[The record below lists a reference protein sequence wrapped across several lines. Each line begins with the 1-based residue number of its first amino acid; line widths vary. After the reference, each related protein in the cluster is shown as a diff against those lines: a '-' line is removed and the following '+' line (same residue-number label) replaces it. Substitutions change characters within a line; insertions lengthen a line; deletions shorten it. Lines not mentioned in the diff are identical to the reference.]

1 MQVFGTPKARLTE
14 EARNFIDLYVQLGE
28 RAENFLPERI
38 FDSLTQFVRLCYEEP
53 DDPAT
58 QEAEIRK
65 YILELKESIPG
76 YVDVSLM
83 LMPHED
89 SKAFRYSSLRTNF
102 HSRLLELMDTEQV
115 DEKTR
120 KQFNN
125 ILHTHDYSLGT
136 PPVTQHTIDF
146 LYTILLGD
154 HVLELRK
161 FRDLIGI
168 SSDVEEAQWNYM
180 LDVMDQMVNQS
191 THYTSSAEKNHF
203 INRSESTVNFKGLN
217 GFMRTVV
224 SGNADTA
231 IELLA
236 GEVFS
241 PEMVRV
247 IEFTT
252 PETLYEEIRDDA
264 VHIFAIKIPNM
275 RKNPFKHFRWFPLL
289 TRMIFI
295 DDSPESRASNTSL
308 VFCFHNGILNT
319 LNNVHN
325 KKLGAMANSQLNLRL
340 ILEKVNLNNIR
351 KFKEAIEKKIQAYD
365 RELKLL
371 AKEQLAGEDNPERE
385 IILYKFD
392 EFSRQVIRDKYILS
406 KFGAFI
412 SFVENMKDP
421 EKARE
426 TTKNLIREFEDRTRA
441 YFYSENK
448 KLQIATV
455 VEGGGRNQIR
465 TYAEY
470 LLRRPLK
477 AVKPEIIERCRI
489 ILDVIPDIYQ
499 RTLEIHFHKNFGL
512 NLFLEKYKEYLTK
525 VENEA
530 DNRGRLMNFLIDL
543 GIDKKYMSLP
553 EKEQKIIREFISGL
567 ANVEKTSVSDDVQMI
582 IRDLLF
588 FNNRKPNP
596 FIFYN
601 QEASWEYKDLFP
613 ADRFDLNPFDIDI
626 ELNDEGRVDW
636 ERLLKKMERIKNTFQ
651 LFDESGSLWDRFCEN
666 STLIINDPANPSGFT
681 DFNNIYLIRFL
692 KFLNNSKITL
702 FLDEAYNDAV
712 KIEDPEEPKWR
723 TISRYIMNNIG
734 SYAKISVVSSLSTT
748 KNLGATGDRLGS
760 LIATPARRDV
770 IEYARARFGTERGN
784 ANSLYMLVNI
794 MEVAQL
800 AKRIK
805 DRMDENLP
813 KDASRYKI
821 KEKLKG
827 YILAELEQNRHAR
840 RKNSPYGRRP
850 SMFEGS
856 PLHLFLLEELVNLD
870 RLDVLDLPD
879 DFKYKGEPFFSYYK
893 NHLVSELNRFRVN
906 KIFRSE
912 SNKRLKLAKETVT
925 RILEETGDLAISVL
939 DSDGSYLFNLHMR
952 DFFSF
957 QDLEKFTM
965 KLASERGLAFLPYQ
979 KGFVRLSLGD
989 YLEGSE
995 ESYRIFTRELD
1006 NVIRIF
1012 LKYWKEFY
1020 DRKKLPENK
1029 YLRSEELLDEIF
1041 RIHTDQ
1047 DLIDRLFEDFN
1058 IIKDLQKVLN
1068 QSLKISDIKTLYH
1081 PFPKVSGVNI
1091 NYISDSRNAVF
1102 EFYENIGKCRDLKEF
1117 ISSKAFTKVYE
1128 NLLPQIY
1135 KKIPVIKDLDINDVI
1150 ARYGKPTLLKYI
1162 TSKIEFQPD
1171 DYILDNPD
1179 ELNSMKE
1186 ILIELENILFSD
1198 AKVKILA
1205 LNANEQDVPGDL
1217 ARLEGYNQILRKYI
1231 RELLFYFNLPFEN
1244 EGFDPSYA
1252 ELVENAVENFEEV
1265 IRKPAREIN
1274 LFLAVSDYMSEIR
1287 KLKDFQSIR
1296 FAGRFTEVILQY
1308 LSREVLETDKPV
1320 WEKILL
1326 LYLLQKNGSF
1336 RNRLLERLQVYMD
1349 RIEGYEDPEARLYV
1363 EDLITKVMPE
1373 DIRQIINEIVAY
1385 RNIKIPAEQLHDE
1398 TRNVVLF
1405 VTGMMNRTKNNEYYK
1420 KYNHFL
1426 IKLTEVTFQRQNSA
1440 LNEMI
1445 QHGIAIYRNFTAEN
1459 ELTTWNRGALNWI
1472 NSLMSRCG
1480 VIAWEQP
1487 VQMHTRIAT
1496 DSKKREYPYHKVDR
1510 PDKEKPHARVL
1521 EDDSPNEFI
1530 KNMQSRPSSGFFAKR
1545 MREFVENLDEED
1557 YRCKIVRHGLVREMY
1572 IFQKSYLK
1580 YLTDNFRLVQ
1590 REFIPLK
1597 EVKSFVPDVI
1607 YFLGAPEKVL
1617 SYPSAGYFD
1626 LKGPKG
1632 HIKVIVTPL
1641 KKAMDYFGNIKKP
1654 RLTML
1659 NEKIKEKGGMPVHG
1673 SLFAVEE
1680 NDGTLFVIQV
1690 SGDSGVGKSEMIAA
1704 MMLKWMRKN
1713 LPGVRSIKL
1722 IAGDMFHVFPDK
1734 EGNLYG
1740 IGTEVGDF
1748 SRVTDFNPDF
1758 IKAYQ
1763 ALFET
1768 SADSNVEDLNS
1779 RSTIS
1784 GLCDISMP
1792 YKIDIMLTA
1801 YNFGREE
1808 AGVKRYANPENFVL
1822 YRDSHG
1828 ERKEKATSSDNP
1840 NIQRTL
1846 LRYTADPK
1854 IVRVIDTHGNYLDHV
1869 LGWEK
1874 DGFTG
1879 KIYLASTYKLM
1890 DKIDIEDVVNQI
1902 FEGKVFIKDGTEYL
1916 IRRVKFDI
1924 IKNRFQVLAREVFS
1938 EEKKEKRTKPSE
1950 ISLLLDRTFFS
1961 TIFDSLASTPAGNPF
1976 ISEYGE
1982 HEMKMNLIR
1991 VLKGGR
1997 DGQGKGKSIQLG
2009 ILSTDLGK
2017 KGKEIT
2023 GPEKAAEDLLTLI
2036 REVRILRPEI
2046 NEQRQY
2052 VKQRIIEAYGPL
2064 FIHHKHSLEVW
2075 RYNYLLYQLEKMRK
2089 AQLVRMDNPE
2099 EKIDMSGLQDF
2110 NPLPEDHEFSPLLIT
2125 PNINIELSAFSE
2137 TYEQLMWLPNNR
2149 EFSDE
2154 LFRDCDK
2161 LYIARDYSRET
2172 IVNNMVLQLLL
2183 MNGYIGIEDI
2193 NQARI
2198 TEKVNRETI
2207 AAAKYACVRKLEE
2220 IVGAQGKAI

>member
-1 MQVFGTPKARLTE
+1 MQVFGAPKARLTE
-14 EARNFIDLYVQLGE
+14 EARSFIDLYVQLGE
-28 RAENFLPERI
+28 RAENFLPDRI
-38 FDSLTQFVRLCYEEP
+38 FDSLTQFVRLCYEEQ
-53 DDPAT
+53 DDPAL
-58 QEAEIRK
+58 QEAEIQK

-89 SKAFRYSSLRTNF
+89 SKAFKYSALRKNF
-102 HSRLLELMDTEQV
+102 HGKLLELMDTEQV
-115 DEKTR
+115 DEKTK
-120 KQFNN
+120 KQFTN
-125 ILHTHDYSLGT
+125 ILHAHDYSLGT
-136 PPVTQHTIDF
+136 PPVTQQTIDF

-154 HVLELRK
+154 KVRELRK
-161 FRDLIGI
+161 FRDLIGV
-168 SSDVEEAQWNYM
+168 SGDVEEAQWNYM

-191 THYTSSAEKNHF
+191 THYTSNAEKEHF
-203 INRSESTVNFKGLN
+203 LNRSESTVNFKGLN

-224 SGNADTA
+224 SGNANTA

-241 PEMVRV
+241 PDMVRV

-252 PETLYEEIRDDA
+252 PGSLYEEIKDDA
-264 VHIFAIKIPNM
+264 VHIFAIKIRNM
-275 RKNPFKHFRWFPLL
+275 RKNPFNHFRWFPLL

-340 ILEKVNLNNIR
+340 ILDKVNIENIR
-351 KFKEAIEKKIQAYD
+351 KFREAIEKKVQSYD
-365 RELKLL
+365 RELRLL
-371 AKEQLAGEDNPERE
+371 AKEQLAGEDNPGRE

-412 SFVENMKDP
+412 AFVEKMKDP

-426 TTKNLIREFEDRTRA
+426 TTRNLIREFEDRTRA

-470 LLRRPLK
+470 LLQRPLK
-477 AVKPEIIERCRI
+477 IVRPEIIERCRV
-489 ILDVIPDIYQ
+489 ILDIVPDTYE
-499 RTLEIHFHKNFGL
+499 RTIETHFHKNFGL

-543 GIDKKYMSLP
+543 GIDQKYMARP

-613 ADRFDLNPFDIDI
+613 PDRFDLNPFDIDI

-636 ERLLKKMERIKNTFQ
+636 ERLLKKLERIKNTFQ

-770 IEYARARFGTERGN
+770 IDYARERFGTERGN

-800 AKRIK
+800 AKKIK

-821 KEKLKG
+821 KEKLTG
-827 YILAELEQNRHAR
+827 YILAELEANRNAR
-840 RKNSPYGRRP
+840 KKPGTYVRRP
-850 SMFEGS
+850 SLFEGS
-856 PLHLFLLEELVNLD
+856 PLHIFLLEELVNLD

-879 DFKYKGEPFFSYYK
+879 DFKYKGEPFFTYYK
-893 NHLVSELNRFRVN
+893 NHLVSELNKFRVN

-912 SNKRLKLAKETVT
+912 ANKRLKLAKETVT
-925 RILEETGDLAISVL
+925 KILQETGDPAITVL

-957 QDLEKFTM
+957 QDLEKFTL

-989 YLEGSE
+989 YLDGSE
-995 ESYRIFTRELD
+995 ESYRIFTNELD

-1020 DRKKLPENK
+1020 DKKKQPENK
-1029 YLRSEELLDEIF
+1029 YVRSEEILDGIF
-1041 RIHTDQ
+1041 HTTTDQ
-1047 DLIDRLFEDFN
+1047 DLIRQLFEDFN
-1058 IIKDLQKVLN
+1058 TIKDLQKTLN
-1068 QSLKISDIKTLYH
+1068 QSLRISDIKTLYH

-1091 NYISDSRNAVF
+1091 NYIANSRNAVF
-1102 EFYENIGKCRDLKEF
+1102 EFYENIGQCRDLKEF
-1117 ISSKAFTKVYE
+1117 ISSQAFTKIYE
-1128 NLLPQIY
+1128 NLLPQVY
-1135 KKIPVIKDLDINDVI
+1135 RKIPAIKDLDINEVI
-1150 ARYGKPTLLKYI
+1150 ARYGKTTLLKYI
-1162 TSKIEFQPD
+1162 ASKIEFQPD

-1179 ELNSMKE
+1179 EINIMKE
-1186 ILIELENILFSD
+1186 ILIELEDILFSD

-1205 LNANEQDVPGDL
+1205 LNANEKDISGDL

-1231 RELLFYFNLPFEN
+1231 KELLFYFNLPFEN
-1244 EGFDPSYA
+1244 EGLEPSWA
-1252 ELVENAVENFEEV
+1252 ELVEKTVENFEEV
-1265 IRKPAREIN
+1265 VRKPAREIN
-1274 LFLAVSDYMSEIR
+1274 LFLAVSDFLTEVR
-1287 KLKDFQSIR
+1287 KLKDFSDIR
-1296 FAGRFTEVILQY
+1296 FAGRFTEIIMQY
-1308 LSREVLETDKPV
+1308 LNREVVESAKPV
-1320 WEKILL
+1320 TEKILL
-1326 LYLLQKNGSF
+1326 LYLFRKNGNF
-1336 RNRLLERLQVYMD
+1336 RSRLLERLQVYMEKIA
-1349 RIEGYEDPEARLYV
+1349 RYEDEEARLYV
-1363 EDLITKVMPE
+1363 EDLVTRVMPD
-1373 DIRQIINEIVAY
+1373 DIHRIIKEIEEY
-1385 RNIKIPAEQLHDE
+1385 RDIKITEEHLHDE
-1398 TRNVVLF
+1398 IRDVVLF
-1405 VTGMMNRTKNNEYYK
+1405 ITGLMNRTKNNEYYK

-1426 IKLTEVTFQRQNSA
+1426 IKLTEAFFRRQHSA

-1445 QHGIAIYRNFTAEN
+1445 QHGIAIYRNFKPDN
-1459 ELTTWNRGALNWI
+1459 KLVTWNKGSLNWI
-1472 NSLMSRCG
+1472 NSLLSRCG

-1557 YRCKIVRHGLVREMY
+1557 YRCKIVRHGLVKEMY

-1580 YLTDNFRLVQ
+1580 YLTDNFRLIQ
-1590 REFIPLK
+1590 REFIPLQ
-1597 EVKSFVPDVI
+1597 EVRSFVPDVI

-1617 SYPSAGYFD
+1617 SYPSVGYFD
-1626 LKGPKG
+1626 LKGPEG
-1632 HIKVIVTPL
+1632 NIKIIVTPL
-1641 KKAMDYFGNIKKP
+1641 KKSMDYFGNIKKP
-1654 RLTML
+1654 RLTMV

-1680 NDGTLFVIQV
+1680 SDGSLFVIQV

-1704 MMLKWMRKN
+1704 MMLKWMRRN

-1758 IKAYQ
+1758 IRAYQ

-1840 NIQRTL
+1840 SIQRTL

-1854 IVRVIDTHGNYLDHV
+1854 IVQIVDTHGNYLDHV

-1874 DGFTG
+1874 DEFTG

-1890 DKIDIEDVVNQI
+1890 DKIDIEEVVNDI
-1902 FEGKVFIKDGTEYL
+1902 FDGKTFIKNEKEYV
-1916 IRRVKFDI
+1916 IRKIKFDI
-1924 IKNRFQVLAREVFS
+1924 IKNRFQVFAREM
-1938 EEKKEKRTKPSE
+1938 ETDQKEKGKTSE
-1950 ISLLLDRTFFS
+1950 VSFLLDRAFFS
-1961 TIFDSLASTPAGNPF
+1961 VIFDSLASTPAGNPF

-1991 VLKGGR
+1991 VLKGGE
-1997 DGQGKGKSIQLG
+1997 DGKGKGKNIQLG

-2036 REVRILRPEI
+2036 REVRILKPEI

-2064 FIHHKHSLEVW
+2064 FFHHKHSLEVW
-2075 RYNYLLYQLEKMRK
+2075 RYNYLLYQLEQMRK
-2089 AQLVRMDNPE
+2089 AELVRMDNPE
-2099 EKIDMSGLQDF
+2099 KKIDMSGLKNF
-2110 NPLPEDHEFSPLLIT
+2110 ERISGDHAFSPLLIT
-2125 PNINIELSAFSE
+2125 PNINIELSSFSE

-2149 EFSDE
+2149 EFAGE
-2154 LFRDCDK
+2154 LYNDCDK
-2161 LYIARDYSRET
+2161 LYIARGYSRET
-2172 IVNNMVLQLLL
+2172 IVNNMILQLLL

-2193 NQARI
+2193 SRARI

-2207 AAAKYACVRKLEE
+2207 AAAKYACIRKLEE
-2220 IVGAQGKAI
+2220 VEGAGGKS

>member
-1 MQVFGTPKARLTE
+1 MQVFGTPKARLTT
-14 EARNFIDLYVQLGE
+14 EARNFIDLYVHLGE
-28 RAENFLPERI
+28 RAEIFLPDRI
-38 FDSLTQFVRLCYEEP
+38 FDSLTQFVRLCYEEQ
-53 DDPAT
+53 DDPAL

-65 YILELKESIPG
+65 YVLELKESIPG

-89 SKAFRYSSLRTNF
+89 SKAFKYSALRKNF
-102 HSRLLELMDTEQV
+102 HSKLLELMDTEEV
-115 DEKTR
+115 DEQTK

-125 ILHTHDYSLGT
+125 MLHTHDYSLGT
-136 PPVTQHTIDF
+136 PPVTQQTIDF

-154 HVLELRK
+154 KVRELRK
-161 FRDLIGI
+161 FRDLIGV
-168 SSDVEEAQWNYM
+168 SGDVEEAQWNYL

-191 THYTSSAEKNHF
+191 THYTTSTEKDHF
-203 INRSESTVNFKGLN
+203 INCSESTVNFKGLN

-224 SGNADTA
+224 SGRADTA

-241 PEMVRV
+241 PAMLRV
-247 IEFTT
+247 IDFAS
-252 PETLYEEIRDDA
+252 PEALYEEIKEDA
-264 VHIFAIKIPNM
+264 VHVFAIKIKNM
-275 RKNPFKHFRWFPLL
+275 RKNPFNHFRWFPLL

-295 DDSPESRASNTSL
+295 DDSPEARASNTSL

-319 LNNVHN
+319 LNNVHT
-325 KKLGAMANSQLNLRL
+325 KKLGALASSQLNLRL
-340 ILEKVNLNNIR
+340 ILDKVNSDLLK
-351 KFKEAIEKKIQAYD
+351 KFREAIEKKIQAYD
-365 RELKLL
+365 RELRLL
-371 AKEQLAGEDNPERE
+371 AREQLAGEDNPERE

-392 EFSRQVIRDKYILS
+392 EFSRQVLRDKYILS
-406 KFGAFI
+406 KFGAYI
-412 SFVENMKDP
+412 SFIEQMKNP
-421 EKARE
+421 ELAGE
-426 TTKNLIREFEDRTRA
+426 ITKSLIREFEDRTRA

-448 KLQIATV
+448 KLQIVTV

-465 TYAEY
+465 TYGEY
-470 LLRRPLK
+470 LLQRPLK
-477 AVKPEIIERCRI
+477 TVKPEILERCRV
-489 ILDVIPDIYQ
+489 ILDIVPDIYQ
-499 RTLEIHFHKNFGL
+499 RTLQTHFHRNFGL

-543 GIDKKYMSLP
+543 GIDQKYISRP
-553 EKEQKIIREFISGL
+553 EKEKKIIREFISGL

-613 ADRFDLNPFDIDI
+613 PDRFDLNPFDIDI

-636 ERLLKKMERIKNTFQ
+636 ERLLKKLERIKNTFQ

-692 KFLNNSKITL
+692 KFLNNSKMTL

-760 LIATPARRDV
+760 LIGTPARKDV
-770 IEYARARFGTERGN
+770 IEYARSRFGTEKGN

-794 MEVAQL
+794 LEVAQL
-800 AKRIK
+800 AKKIK

-827 YILAELEQNRHAR
+827 YILAEMEQNRNQ
-840 RKNSPYGRRP
+840 RKRKSAFRRRP
-850 SMFEGS
+850 SLFEGS
-856 PLHLFLLEELVNLD
+856 PLHIFLLEELVNLD
-870 RLDVLDLPD
+870 KLDVLDLPD
-879 DFKYKGEPFFSYYK
+879 DFKYKGQPFFTYYK
-893 NHLVSELNRFRVN
+893 EHIVTALNRFRIN
-906 KIFRSE
+906 KIFRYE
-912 SNKRLKLAKETVT
+912 ANKRLKLAKETVT
-925 RILEETGDLAISVL
+925 KILEETGDPNISVL

-952 DFFSF
+952 DFFSY
-957 QDLEKFTM
+957 QDLEKFTL

-995 ESYRIFTRELD
+995 ESYRIFARELD
-1006 NVIRIF
+1006 NVVRIF
-1012 LKYWKEFY
+1012 LRYWKIYY
-1020 DRKKLPENK
+1020 DKKKLPENK
-1029 YLRSEELLDEIF
+1029 YVRSEDILDEIF
-1041 RIHTDQ
+1041 KAHSDQ
-1047 DLIDRLFEDFN
+1047 ELIEKLFEDFN
-1058 IIKDLQKVLN
+1058 TIKELQKVLN

-1081 PFPKVSGVNI
+1081 AFPGVCGVNI
-1091 NYISDSRNAVF
+1091 NYIADSGNTVF

-1117 ISSKAFTKVYE
+1117 IASKAFTKVYE
-1128 NLLPQIY
+1128 NLFSQIY
-1135 KKIPVIKDLDINDVI
+1135 KKIPALRDLDINTVI
-1150 ARYGKPTLLKYI
+1150 ARYGKPALLKYI
-1162 TSKIEFQPD
+1162 TSKLEFQPD
-1171 DYILDNPD
+1171 AYILDDPD
-1179 ELNSMKE
+1179 EMTIMKE
-1186 ILIELENILFSD
+1186 ILIEMENLLFSD

-1205 LNANEQDVPGDL
+1205 LDANERDISGDL

-1231 RELLFYFNLPFEN
+1231 RELLLYFNLPFEQ
-1244 EGFDPSYA
+1244 EGMEPSFA
-1252 ELVENAVENFEEV
+1252 ELVQKTVENFEEV
-1265 IRKPAREIN
+1265 VRKPAGEIN
-1274 LFLAVSDYMSEIR
+1274 LFLAINDYITDIR
-1287 KLKDFQSIR
+1287 KLKDFQNIR

-1308 LSREVLETDKPV
+1308 LTREVLESGNPV
-1320 WEKILL
+1320 EKKILA
-1326 LYLLQKNGSF
+1326 LYLLRKNDNF
-1336 RNRLLERLQVYMD
+1336 RNRLLDRLQMYMEK
-1349 RIEGYEDPEARLYV
+1349 IAQYKEDETRLYV
-1363 EDLITKVMPE
+1363 EDLITHVMPD
-1373 DIRQIINEIVAY
+1373 DIRLIIHEIMAT
-1385 RNIKIPAEQLHDE
+1385 RDIKIVPERLHDE
-1398 TRNVVLF
+1398 VREVVLF
-1405 VTGMMNRTKNNEYYK
+1405 ITGMMNRTKNNEYYK

-1426 IKLTEVTFQRQNSA
+1426 IRLTETDFRRQNSA
-1440 LNEMI
+1440 VNEMI
-1445 QHGIAIYRNFTAEN
+1445 QHGIAIYKGYKPEN
-1459 ELTTWNRGALNWI
+1459 ELLTWNKGALNWI
-1472 NSLMSRCG
+1472 NSLLSRCG

-1510 PDKEKPHARVL
+1510 PDKERPHARVL

-1530 KNMQSRPSSGFFAKR
+1530 KKMQTRPASYFFAKR
-1545 MREFVENLDEED
+1545 MKEFVENLDEED
-1557 YRCKIVRHGLVREMY
+1557 YRCKIVRHGLVKEMY
-1572 IFQKSYLK
+1572 VFQKSYLK

-1597 EVKSFVPDVI
+1597 VVKSFVPDVI
-1607 YFLGAPEKVL
+1607 YFLGAPEKMI
-1617 SYPSAGYFD
+1617 SYPAVGYFD

-1632 HIKVIVTPL
+1632 NIKIIVAPL
-1641 KKAMDYFGNIKKP
+1641 KKSMDYFGNIKKP
-1654 RLTML
+1654 RLTMV
-1659 NEKIKEKGGMPVHG
+1659 NEKIKEMGGMPVHG
-1673 SLFAVEE
+1673 SLFAIEE
-1680 NDGTLFVIQV
+1680 NDGSLFVIQV

-1704 MMLKWMRKN
+1704 MMLKWMRRN

-1722 IAGDMFHVFPDK
+1722 IAGDMFHVFPDRD
-1734 EGNLYG
+1734 GNLYG

-1763 ALFET
+1763 TLFET
-1768 SADSNVEDLNS
+1768 SADSNIEDLNS

-1828 ERKEKATSSDNP
+1828 ERKEKATSSDDP
-1840 NIQRTL
+1840 SIQRTL
-1846 LRYTADPK
+1846 LRYTGDPK
-1854 IVRVIDTHGNYLDHV
+1854 IVQVIDTHGNYLDQV

-1874 DGFTG
+1874 DEFTG
-1879 KIYLASTYKLM
+1879 KIYLSSTYKLI
-1890 DKIDIEDVVNQI
+1890 DKIDIEDVVNEI
-1902 FEGKVFIKDGTEYL
+1902 FEGKSFYKDEKEYV
-1916 IRRVKFDI
+1916 IHRVRFDI
-1924 IKNRFQVLAREVFS
+1924 IKNRFYVLARE
-1938 EEKKEKRTKPSE
+1938 EEKEQEKSNVPARE

-1976 ISEYGE
+1976 KSEYGE
-1982 HEMKMNLIR
+1982 HEMKMHLIDI
-1991 VLKGGR
+1991 LKGGR
-1997 DGQGKGKSIQLG
+1997 EGHGKGKNIQLG

-2036 REVRILRPEI
+2036 REVRILKPEI

-2064 FIHHKHSLEVW
+2064 FIYHKHSLEVW
-2075 RYNYLLYQLEKMRK
+2075 RYNYLLYQMDQMRK
-2089 AQLVRMDNPE
+2089 AELVRMDDPE
-2099 EKIDMSGLQDF
+2099 SKIDISGLRDSVS
-2110 NPLPEDHEFSPLLIT
+2110 LTIDHEFNPLLIT
-2125 PNINIELSAFSE
+2125 PNIHIELSGFSE

-2149 EFSDE
+2149 EFAEE
-2154 LFRDCDK
+2154 LYQDCDK
-2161 LYIARDYSRET
+2161 LYIAKGYSRET
-2172 IVNNMVLQLLL
+2172 VINNMVLQLLL
-2183 MNGYIGIEDI
+2183 MNGYIGIEDL
-2193 NQARI
+2193 NRAGI

-2207 AAAKYACVRKLEE
+2207 AAAKHACVRKLEE
-2220 IVGAQGKAI
+2220 VEQAGATNRK